1 MLPPADLLTSDAA
14 AQQEAMARGELT
26 SADLVAGYLER
37 IASID
42 RGGPRINAVIEIDP
56 DAEAQAAALD
66 AERAAGAARGPL
78 HGIPLLVKDNI
89 ATGGSTATTAG
100 SLALEGVRARHDAPL
115 VARLRAA
122 GAVILGKTN
131 LSEWANIRS
140 ARSTSGW
147 SAVGGL
153 TRNPHA
159 LDRSTSG
166 SSAGSGAAVAASLAT
181 AAIGT
186 ETDGSIVSPSSIN
199 GIVGLKPTVGLIAR
213 DGVIPISSSQDTA
226 GPMTRTVAD
235 AAALLQA
242 LADLVDVPTDLAAD
256 RPAAVPD
263 YVGALD
269 ADALRGARIGVVRSA
284 LRSDPAVAALIE
296 RALDD
301 LRAAGGLL
309 VDVELPPT
317 DDYREAEVVVML
329 AELVAGLPE
338 YLREYAPHAA
348 VRSLADVVAFNRLH
362 ADRELARFGQDRF
375 ERALELG
382 GLDDPEYLAAR
393 RLSRD
398 LARGGL
404 DAAFREH
411 GLDAVVAPTNGPS
424 WVIDFISGDHYPAS
438 FSTPAAVAGYP
449 HLTVPAGFV
458 SGLPV
463 GVSFVGPAWSEPRLL
478 ALGFA
483 YEQATRHR
491 RDPSYAAT
499 VTDLG

>member
-1 MLPPADLLTSDAA
+1 
-14 AQQEAMARGELT
+14 MASGDLT
-26 SADLVAGYLER
+26 SAELVAGYLDR
-37 IASID
+37 IARID
-42 RGGPRINAVIEIDP
+42 RTGPRVNAVLELDP
-56 DAEAQAAALD
+56 DAEAQARALD
-66 AERAAGAARGPL
+66 AERANGTVRGPL
-78 HGIPLLVKDNI
+78 HGIPVLVKDNI
-89 ATGGSTATTAG
+89 ATAGAAGTTAG
-100 SLALEGVRARHDAPL
+100 SLALAGVRALHDAPL
-115 VARLRAA
+115 VARLRGA

-140 ARSTSGW
+140 VRSTSGW

-166 SSAGSGAAVAASLAT
+166 SSSGSGAAVAASLAT
-181 AAIGT
+181 VAIGT
-186 ETDGSIVSPSSIN
+186 ETDGSIVSPSSIT
-199 GIVGLKPTVGLIAR
+199 GIVGLKPTVGLVSR

-235 AAALLQA
+235 AAAVLQA
-242 LADLVDVPTDLAAD
+242 IADLTDVPEDLAAR
-256 RPAAVPD
+256 RPASPPD
-263 YVGALD
+263 YLAALD
-269 ADALRGARIGVVRSA
+269 AGALRGARIGVVRSM
-284 LRSDPAVAALIE
+284 LEGDPAVAALVE

-301 LRAAGGLL
+301 LRAAGADL
-309 VDVELPPT
+309 VDVVLPSTTEYRDAEL
-317 DDYREAEVVVML
+317 VVML
-329 AELVAGLPE
+329 VELVAGLPG
-338 YLREYAPHAA
+338 YLRAYAPHAP
-348 VRSLADVVAFNRLH
+348 VHDLADVVAFNRSH
-362 ADRELARFGQDRF
+362 AERELARFGQDRF

-393 RLSRD
+393 AHARD

-404 DAAFREH
+404 DAAFRGH

-458 SGLPV
+458 AGLPV
-463 GVSFVGPAWSEPRLL
+463 GLSFVGPAWSEPRLL
-478 ALGFA
+478 ALGHA

-491 RDPSYAAT
+491 RDPAYAAT